1 MKDKLKDNL
10 TDKKIDETAIR
21 GMVRRKTIAQHYV
34 HSKLDRKLLIMQ
46 LAEEAAELSQACLK
60 YLRALDGTNLCAEQ
74 DQEVYMDSIVEEYSD
89 VANVAEVAWIHLDY
103 ELIANKAERWADR
116 LKALEERKGA
126 NYE

>member
-1 MKDKLKDNL
+1 MEKLNG
-10 TDKKIDETAIR
+10 TDIQEV
-21 GMVRRKTIAQHYV
+21 VRRKTIAQHYV
-34 HSKLDRKLLIMQ
+34 HSKLDRKALIMQ

-74 DQEVYMDSIVEEYSD
+74 DQEVYMDNIVEEYSD

-103 ELIANKAERWADR
+103 ELIANKAELWADR
-116 LKALEERKGA
+116 LKELEEREGA